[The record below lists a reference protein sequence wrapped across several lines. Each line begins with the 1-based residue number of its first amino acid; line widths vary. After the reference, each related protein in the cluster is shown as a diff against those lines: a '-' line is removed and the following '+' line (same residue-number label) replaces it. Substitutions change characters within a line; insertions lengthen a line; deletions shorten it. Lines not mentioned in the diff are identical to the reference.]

1 MEHQTGRSYYRYW
14 AKTSDPKGSDP
25 IAHLLPYH
33 ALDVAAVGQVLLQ
46 NDPLLRARFAPLG
59 MTDEDLD
66 TFLSFLLAT
75 HDIGKFSTPAFQAM
89 APDVVR
95 HLRGEVVH
103 LNSDAHHSTLG
114 YALWTEYLW
123 DAATDAG
130 CFGFDEQIDIDD
142 WQYFPFLRAVCGHH
156 GTPPED
162 LFGGGAFSA
171 EDREAALAFVE
182 DCATLFFSGRSVP
195 LWPDRA
201 LIDGAK
207 TLSWLM
213 AGLCVLADWIGSDR
227 TYFGY
232 RDTPLPLI
240 DYWATALE
248 QADEAVRAK
257 GAVPTTPSTEEGL
270 AALFP
275 EIFPTHAPTDLQA
288 HLAACPL
295 RPGPHLFIIEDATGS
310 GKTEAAATLAHRLMA
325 RGEGEGIYIALPTM
339 ATANAMYGRI
349 AAAADHLFVD
359 DTYSLVLAHSASHLY
374 QTMQAYL
381 DGTTPGKKKAASPGS
396 VWLSDRRKKALLAQ
410 VGVGT
415 IDQALLGV
423 LPVRHQSLR
432 LLGLARNILV
442 VDEVHACDP
451 YMHELLRKLLEFQA
465 GFGGSAILLSATL
478 SELQRRDLVGSFAHG
493 AGWPAPGL
501 SKKDCY
507 PLVTHLSEAG
517 AKEQVCTADGERR
530 VAVSL
535 TSSVAEAE
543 AAIVAAA
550 GAGRCAC
557 WVRNT
562 VDDAVD
568 AYLRLKARLPS
579 GTVHLFHARFAL
591 GDRLRIEKE
600 ALDRFGKS
608 TVQPRAGHV
617 LIATQV
623 VEQSLDLDFDLM
635 VSDLAPID
643 RLIQRAGRIH
653 RHDRGERGEA
663 RLIVLSPPPVDDPG
677 REWYRTLFKGGA
689 AVYPDH
695 ARLWLTTRLLA
706 EHGEIVI
713 PRDAR
718 PLIEGVYGEESEQ
731 AIPEG
736 LRRTAA
742 EVQGAEHADA
752 SFALENALKIKTA
765 YSATGGLWASD
776 TRTPTRLGDPTVTLR
791 LARWD
796 GTKLTPWAEGPD
808 PAAAWDLSQMSV
820 RASWIG
826 GQAPFDP
833 ALDEAVA
840 RAAETMPELGRTVV
854 IVPLSP
860 HDATWEGQA
869 LNGAENAI
877 LIRYSEETGLVNRK
891 V

>member
-1 MEHQTGRSYYRYW
+1 MEHQTDRPYYRYW
-14 AKTSDPKGSDP
+14 AKTPNEEESAP

-46 NDPLLRARFAPLG
+46 NDPILRARFAPLG
-59 MTDEDLD
+59 MEDEDLNA
-66 TFLSFLLAT
+66 FLSFLLAT

-89 APDVVR
+89 APEVVR
-95 HLRGEVVH
+95 HLRDEEVH
-103 LNSDAHHSTLG
+103 LTSDAHHSTLG
-114 YALWTEYLW
+114 YTLWTEYLW
-123 DAATDAG
+123 DATTDAG
-130 CFGFDEQIDIDD
+130 CFGFDEPIDIDD

-156 GTPPED
+156 GTPPENF
-162 LFGGGAFSA
+162 FGTGTFSA

-182 DCATLFFSGRSVP
+182 DCATLFFSGRAVP
-195 LWPDRA
+195 LQPDKD
-201 LIDGAK
+201 LVKDAK
-207 TLSWLM
+207 TLSWIL

-240 DYWATALE
+240 EYWATALE
-248 QADEAVRAK
+248 QADRAVRAK
-257 GAVPTTPSTEEGL
+257 GAVPTTPSTNEGL

-275 EIFPTHAPTDLQA
+275 EIFPAHTPTDLQT
-288 HLAACPL
+288 HLATRPL
-295 RPGPHLFIIEDATGS
+295 GSGPHLFIIEDATGS
-310 GKTEAAATLAHRLMA
+310 GKTEAAVSLAHRLMA

-339 ATANAMYGRI
+339 ATANAMYSRI
-349 AAAADHLFVD
+349 AEAADHLFVD

-374 QTMQAYL
+374 QTMQTYL
-381 DGTTPGKKKAASPGS
+381 DGTTPGEKKPASPGS

-465 GFGGSAILLSATL
+465 SFGGSAILLSATL
-478 SELQRRDLVGSFAHG
+478 PERQRRDLAGSFARG

-507 PLVTHLSEAG
+507 PLVTHLSGVGTE
-517 AKEQVCTADGERR
+517 EQVCKANGERR

-535 TSSVAEAE
+535 TCSVTEAE
-543 AAIVAAA
+543 TAIVAAA
-550 GAGRCAC
+550 DAGRCAC

-562 VDDAVD
+562 VDDAID
-568 AYLRLKARLPS
+568 AYLRLKARLPP

-635 VSDLAPID
+635 VTDLAPID

-663 RLIVLSPPPVDDPG
+663 RIIVLSPPPVDDPG
-677 REWYRTLFKGGA
+677 REWYRTFFRGGA

-695 ARLWLTTRLLA
+695 ARLWLTARLLA
-706 EHGEIVI
+706 ERGEIVI

-752 SFALENALKIKTA
+752 SFALENALKIRTA

-796 GTKLTPWAEGPD
+796 GTRLSPWADGPD
-808 PAAAWDLSQMSV
+808 PTAAWDLSQISV
-820 RASWIG
+820 RASWVG
-826 GQAPFDP
+826 GQAPLDP
-833 ALDEAVA
+833 TLDEAVV
-840 RAAETMPELGRTVV
+840 RATETMPDRGRTVV
-854 IVPLSP
+854 IVPLSA
-860 HDATWEGQA
+860 HDAVWEGPA
-869 LNGAENAI
+869 LDGAENAI
-877 LIRYSEETGLVNRK
+877 LIRYSEEIGLVNRK